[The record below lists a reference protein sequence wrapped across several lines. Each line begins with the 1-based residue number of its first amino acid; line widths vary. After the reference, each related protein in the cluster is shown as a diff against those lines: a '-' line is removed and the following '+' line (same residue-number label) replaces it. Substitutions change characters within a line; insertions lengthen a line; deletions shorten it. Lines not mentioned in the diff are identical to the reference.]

1 MLDRA
6 RFPKACEYLER
17 LPLGFDS
24 FAECRVRALVF
35 EPLAIDFPELAEAFP
50 EGQLGQLL
58 RRELNPNQ
66 WIPEVV
72 GQVANLMVRDACLT
86 SDVEFL
92 DWTFRANERVFDK
105 PLIRTLMRL
114 LSPTLLVLGA
124 ARRWSTL
131 HDGSALSST
140 PVQQVGERVQTIG
153 QLRFPEGLFHPVFLE
168 ALTAAFRAALAL
180 ARGRNVRVELGHCTP
195 CAADYVVSWAA

>member
-6 RFPKACEYLER
+6 RFPTASEYFDS

-24 FAECRVRALVF
+24 FAQCRVRALVY
-35 EPLAIDFPELAEAFP
+35 EPLATDFPELARAFP
-50 EGQLGQLL
+50 EGPLGQLL

-72 GQVANLMVRDACLT
+72 GQVANLMVRDAFLT
-86 SDVEFL
+86 SDTAFL

-105 PLIRTLMRL
+105 PLVRTLMRL
-114 LSPTLLVLGA
+114 LSPTLLVIGA

-131 HDGSALSST
+131 HDGSLLSST
-140 PVQQVGERVQTIG
+140 PVAQVGQRLQTVG
-153 QLRFPEGLFHPVFLE
+153 QLRFPEGLFHPVFLQG
-168 ALTAAFRAALAL
+168 LTAAFRAALAL
-180 ARGRNVRVELGHCTP
+180 ARGREISVLLGRCTSQE
-195 CAADYVVSWAA
+195 ADYVVSWAA

>member
-6 RFPKACEYLER
+6 RFPAACEYLER
-17 LPLGFDS
+17 LPLGLDS
-24 FAECRVRALVF
+24 FAKCRVRAMVY
-35 EPLAIDFPELAEAFP
+35 EPLAADFPELAEAFP

-58 RRELNPNQ
+58 RRELNPNE

-86 SDVEFL
+86 SDAEFL
-92 DWTFRANERVFDK
+92 DWTFRANQRVFDK
-105 PLIRTLMRL
+105 PLIRALMRL
-114 LSPTLLVLGA
+114 LSPTLLVIGA

-140 PVQQVGERVQTIG
+140 PVRQVGDRVQTVG
-153 QLRFPEGLFHPVFLE
+153 QLRFPDGLFHPVFLGG
-168 ALTAAFRAALAL
+168 LTAAFRAALAL
-180 ARGRNVRVELGHCTP
+180 ARGRDVSVLLGHCS
-195 CAADYVVSWAA
+195 ASEADYVVSWAA

>member
-1 MLDRA
+1 MLDKA
-6 RFPKACEYLER
+6 RFPTAAEYLER

-24 FAECRVRALVF
+24 FAQCRVRALVY
-35 EPLAIDFPELAEAFP
+35 EPLASDFPELAKAFP

-58 RRELNPNQ
+58 RRELNPNE

-86 SDVEFL
+86 SDAEFL
-92 DWTFRANERVFDK
+92 DWTFRANERVFEK
-105 PLIRTLMRL
+105 PLVRTLMRL
-114 LSPTLLVLGA
+114 LSPTLLVIGA

-140 PVQQVGERVQTIG
+140 PVQQVGARVQTIG

-168 ALTAAFRAALAL
+168 SLTAAFRAALGL
-180 ARGRNVRVELGHCTP
+180 ARGRDVTVELGRRTP
-195 CAADYVVSWAA
+195 READYVVSWAA